1 MRLRRRGPVRLE
13 LLRQRKRFRAEWNQS
28 IARAWAAGIELSKG
42 WSKMKVKL
50 RALAVMSFAGLMSL
64 AGTVLMTTESFAQ
77 DAVEIGGQKVVTL
90 TRAAKSTTTPEF
102 TSITLAPGRG
112 MEVIQITA
120 NFPGKGSVDVLASP
134 DLAGAKKMLD
144 VDDDDFG
151 DLGYRLGS
159 AFLVP
164 YPNRVRGKLSADG
177 KVLTTEWNGHSITLP
192 ANNVGK
198 LPTAERHAL
207 HGLILKAK
215 TDDVA
220 VKKIPGGE
228 EVTGVIHAGNFGGYW
243 LSRTDL
249 LVTISLTAEAV
260 DATIVAKNVG
270 SEDEPI
276 AIAWHPYFNLPSGD
290 RTQARVHIPA
300 NTTAE
305 VDGYDNVFP
314 TGKILKV
321 DGTRYDLRAPE
332 GKALGTE
339 FFDDNWNHL
348 NWVDGAVTVK
358 VIDPAAHY
366 GVDIIGLSP
375 EIKALQM
382 YAPPTQK
389 FVAIEHQYNFGDPFG
404 KEWGKTDTGMV
415 TLKPGATTK
424 WHVRLHVFVP

>member
-1 MRLRRRGPVRLE
+1 MVR
-13 LLRQRKRFRAEWNQS
+13 A
-28 IARAWAAGIELSKG
+28 IAL
-42 WSKMKVKL
+42 
-50 RALAVMSFAGLMSL
+50 MSF
-64 AGTVLMTTESFAQ
+64 AGTVLMTTNSDAQ
-77 DAVEIGGQKVVTL
+77 AGMEIGGRKVVTL
-90 TRAAKSTTTPEF
+90 TRTAKSTTAPEF

-120 NFPGKGSVDVLASP
+120 NFPGKGNVDVLASP

-151 DLGYRLGS
+151 NLGYRLGS

-164 YPNRVRGKLSADG
+164 YPNRIRGKLSADG
-177 KVLTTEWNGHSITLP
+177 KTLTTEWNGHTLTLP
-192 ANNVGK
+192 ANNIGK
-198 LPTAERHAL
+198 LPTAERHAM

-215 TDDVA
+215 TDDVM

-228 EVTGVIHAGNFGGYW
+228 EVTGVIHAGNFGGHW
-243 LSRTDL
+243 LSKTDL
-249 LVTISLTAEAV
+249 VITVSLTAEAV
-260 DATIVAKNVG
+260 DASIVAKNVG
-270 SEDEPI
+270 GEDEPI

-321 DGTRYDLRAPE
+321 DGTRYDMRAPE

-348 NWVDGAVTVK
+348 NWVNGTVTVK

-366 GVDIIGLSP
+366 GVDIIGFSP
-375 EIKALQM
+375 EIKALQL
-382 YAPPTQK
+382 YAPPTKQ

-415 TLKPGATTK
+415 TLKPGQSTK